1 MQSLVQQKVVRVQT
15 NMRLQGMKAVGE
27 VLKLE
32 EERFLF
38 SSTVSLPMITLFLQV
53 RSCNVM

>member
-27 VLKLE
+27 VLKLGE
-32 EERFLF
+32 IFVF
-38 SSTVSLPMITLFLQV
+38 FHCFFAHDNIVSSSQEL
-53 RSCNVM
+53 